1 MHDLAP
7 KIIAILQKYTHEKH
21 AAIDAASPLSAL
33 EIDELDLPMIFLDIE
48 DAFDVQISYAVEA
61 DANLT
66 VGSLLVCVAD
76 RMESKRHA
84 RTQPVV
90 RRPKRSWIS
99 TSADR

>member
-7 KIIAILQKYTHEKH
+7 KIIAILQKYTHETH

-61 DANLT
+61 DDNLT
-66 VGSLLVCVAD
+66 VGNLLVCLAD
-76 RMESKRHA
+76 CIESKRHA
-84 RTQPVV
+84 HSQPVI
-90 RRPKRSWIS
+90 RRTKRNWMS
-99 TSADR
+99 TGADR